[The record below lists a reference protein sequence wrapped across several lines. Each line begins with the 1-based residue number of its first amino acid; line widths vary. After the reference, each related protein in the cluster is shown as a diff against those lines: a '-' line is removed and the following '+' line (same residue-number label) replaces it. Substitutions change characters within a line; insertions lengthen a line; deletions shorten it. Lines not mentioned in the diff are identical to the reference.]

1 MIELTV
7 LGVGSNLGRRFS
19 NIRNAVKFISQSRN
33 FNLLGASPV
42 YETEPWGYRKQNNF
56 LNCVIAGFYRANP
69 GELSKEIRSLE
80 KKMHRVRVKKWHP
93 RTIDIDILFFDSSV
107 IKAKGLEIPHPQIQ
121 YRNFVLKPLSDL
133 NPDFVHPV
141 LKRSVQ
147 NLYAGTTDTSG
158 CWLYKRP
165 LLW

>member
-1 MIELTV
+1 MIELAV
-7 LGVGSNLGRRFS
+7 LGVGSNLGRRFN

-69 GELSKEIRSLE
+69 GGLSKEISSIE

-93 RTIDIDILFFDSSV
+93 RTIDIDILFFGSRV
-107 IKAKGLEIPHPQIQ
+107 MKTKGLEIPHPQIQ

-133 NPDFVHPV
+133 IPDFVHPV
-141 LKRSVQ
+141 LNKSVQ
-147 NLYAGTTDTSG
+147 KLYANTKDTSG
-158 CWLYKRP
+158 CRLYKRR
-165 LLW
+165 LL